1 MPSNIGIIMWMFF
14 AVKIGASSGISEK
27 FDAWI
32 SPTSGIA
39 SCLTNHQ
46 NSTHRTAV
54 QEAVVCLQL
63 RL

>member
-1 MPSNIGIIMWMFF
+1 MWMFF